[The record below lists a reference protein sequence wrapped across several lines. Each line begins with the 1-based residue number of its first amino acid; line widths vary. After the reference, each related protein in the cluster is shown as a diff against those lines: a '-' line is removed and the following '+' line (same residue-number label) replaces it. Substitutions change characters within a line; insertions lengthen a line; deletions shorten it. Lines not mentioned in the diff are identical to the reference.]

1 MNFESL
7 HCSAYATE
15 QRGKHKHSSV
25 VRHAAAKQQ
34 QRAKQP
40 LGKQQQL
47 KNGGSIVGIGEI
59 EDGSWCIY

>member
-1 MNFESL
+1 
-7 HCSAYATE
+7 
-15 QRGKHKHSSV
+15 

-47 KNGGSIVGIGEI
+47 KNGGSIVGIGET